1 MGEKIK
7 GYFMLFLEIAAVFAL
22 AMYLIRLAMC
32 YLSQIWWVLVI
43 LVVLAAAGWFGW
55 WWWKDHHGGY

>member
-22 AMYLIRLAMC
+22 ATFLLKLGIC
-32 YLSQIWWVLVI
+32 YLSQIWWALILLAI
-43 LVVLAAAGWFGW
+43 LVAAGWFGW
-55 WWWKDHHGGY
+55 RWWKDHHGGY